1 MIREALR
8 NVGGSFFMQESFGLI
23 ESSLYL
29 APMKFKQKHTP
40 TLGELT
46 LQRRDAHLDSDWKR
60 LMQIDDTIR
69 NLYGIRYTPWGVR

>member
-1 MIREALR
+1 
-8 NVGGSFFMQESFGLI
+8 MQESFGLI

-40 TLGELT
+40 TLEELT